1 MSRNTRAL
9 WWISSCGLVL
19 AFVGVS
25 VFVFLR
31 AFSSSPVPNPSISST
46 ALELELNPSND
57 VVPTNTIPVSAATV
71 GPRLP
76 PLDFPLG
83 SIEDACG
90 LNDFPPYHYREED
103 GSRPVNT
110 PFIGGETSSKRE
122 WIPLESEECRF
133 ALAEHINAINPYLWG
148 ATNEHRPFAFVLLAE
163 PLTFE
168 RIFADPLRDLVQV
181 QDALSRPE
189 CLLENAETNWALKES
204 CHADAFLN
212 FALINR
218 FCFEP
223 HWPAELEQDQ
233 YLPRDGTSRRSRTY
247 YREKG
252 ILADENPTSEQD
264 RFMWKQDL
272 ENAWV
277 RMKCKE
283 LDLSLEFTPERYP
296 VLYEKVMSF
305 QDRSGL
311 GKKNVREYMIELSAR
326 LGSDAAG
333 LTSSFS
339 KDGWFS
345 YSEEGYKYGRFAEFL
360 SSAEWQSFTRKL
372 EPSTDYFLKTFFLL
386 ASLDSQRGDSDD
398 TIQFDW
404 EFVVQH
410 MCMSPFFKYSWSRRV
425 PLENVEHNSCQ
436 EIIHEIRQKGIGY
449 PSLLDTLSKF
459 EQVALRLGVYE

>member
-1 MSRNTRAL
+1 M

-25 VFVFLR
+25 VFLFLR
-31 AFSSSPVPNPSISST
+31 TPSSSPVPNPNIHST

-57 VVPTNTIPVSAATV
+57 VVPTKTIPVTVATV

-76 PLDFPLG
+76 LLDFPLG

-90 LNDFPPYHYREED
+90 LNNFPPYHYREED

-110 PFIGGETSSKRE
+110 PFIGSETSSKRE

-148 ATNEHRPFAFVLLAE
+148 ATNEHRPFAFVLLEE

-168 RIFADPLRDLVQV
+168 RIFADPLRDLEQV

-189 CLLENAETNWALKES
+189 CLLENAESNLALKES

-223 HWPAELEQDQ
+223 HWAAELELDH
-233 YLPRDGTSRRSRTY
+233 YVPRDGISRRSRTY

-252 ILADENPTSEQD
+252 ILAEEDPTPEQD
-264 RFMWKQDL
+264 RFMWKQEL

-277 RMKCKE
+277 RRKCNE

-296 VLYEKVMSF
+296 ELYERVMSF
-305 QDRSGL
+305 QDRSRRS
-311 GKKNVREYMIELSAR
+311 KKNVREYLIELAAR
-326 LGSDAAG
+326 LGSEAAG
-333 LTSSFS
+333 LTTSFYRE
-339 KDGWFS
+339 GWVS
-345 YSEEGYKYGRFAEFL
+345 YSEQGYKFGRFAEFF
-360 SSAEWQSFTRKL
+360 SSADWQGFARKL
-372 EPSTDYFLKTFFLL
+372 EPSTDRFLKTFSML

-398 TIQFDW
+398 VIQFDW
-404 EFVVQH
+404 EFVVTH
-410 MCMSPFFKYSWSRRV
+410 LCTSPYFKYSWRGVV
-425 PLENVEHNSCQ
+425 PVEHIEQQSCQ
-436 EIIHEIRQKGIGY
+436 EVVQEMYQEIKS
-449 PSLLDTLSKF
+449 PSLLFTLSKF